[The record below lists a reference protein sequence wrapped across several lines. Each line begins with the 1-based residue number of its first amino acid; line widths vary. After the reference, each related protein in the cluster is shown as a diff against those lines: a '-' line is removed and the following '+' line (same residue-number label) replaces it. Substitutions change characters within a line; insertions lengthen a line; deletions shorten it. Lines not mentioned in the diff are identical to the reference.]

1 MELEKNS
8 VGGSFRWGVMVGAL
22 LGNNGFRKEF
32 FAVLESTDGPT
43 EKIVSLLGA
52 IERNEV
58 DSVRNLVESMT
69 GLGRT
74 HGCSGTGE
82 TALNS
87 FLQRIRRDVVLSAM
101 EKSQKNLQLQR
112 ELDPAKWVEWTEA
125 QVEAVRKKL

>member
-69 GLGRT
+69 G
-74 HGCSGTGE
+74 GTGE